1 MSAVQLYK
9 KQKIAFVTQHGKQTL
24 LKAPLE
30 TALGCELIHTDGFD
44 TDLLGTF
51 TRDQMRSGSQLDAA
65 RKKASI
71 GISLTNTSIGIASEG
86 SFGMDPFG
94 GFIPWNTELVVLID
108 QNLGIE
114 VVGVAH
120 GVAQSAYKKI
130 YSLDELDAFAVTAN
144 FPKHHLVVRPQDE
157 HHPEIIKGID
167 HHTDLVKAFVWAKQK
182 STNGCVFIENDLRAH
197 CNPTRQGLISQ
208 ATDKLIQK
216 LLSACPQCNTPG
228 YWITEQTAGLPCAS
242 CGHKTSLPMREIWRC
257 STCKY
262 EHQKPLNIHQLAD
275 PSRCDF
281 CNP

>member
-9 KQKIAFVTQHGKQTL
+9 KQKIAFLTQHGKQML
-24 LKAPLE
+24 LKVPLE
-30 TALGCELIHTDGFD
+30 SALGCELVHTDGYD

-51 TRDQMRSGSQLDAA
+51 TRDQIRSGSQLDAA

-114 VVGVAH
+114 VVGIAQ
-120 GVAQSAYKKI
+120 GVAQSAYKTI
-130 YSLDELDAFAVTAN
+130 RSLDELDYFAVKAN
-144 FPKHHLVVRPQDE
+144 FPQHRLVLRPQNE
-157 HHPEIIKGID
+157 HHQEIIKGID
-167 HHTDLVKAFVWAKQK
+167 QYADLVKAFEWAKQK

-197 CNPTRQGLISQ
+197 CNPTRQGLIRK
-208 ATDKLIQK
+208 ATDNLIQK

-242 CGHKTSLPMREIWRC
+242 CGHQTSLPKSELWCC

-262 EHQKPLNIHQLAD
+262 EHQKPLNTHQLAD